1 MELRLTALSA
11 DTAFATVLGWRK
23 GEGDAVEAGEP
34 ILEVEADKANYEI
47 ESPVTGT
54 LSTIVAVQ
62 GDEIAVGEILAII
75 DPLAALER
83 EEAEGA

>member
-11 DTAFATVLGWRK
+11 DTAYATVLGWRK
-23 GEGDAVEAGEP
+23 HEGDAVEAGEP

-47 ESPVTGT
+47 ESPVAGT
-54 LSTIVAVQ
+54 LSTIVAAQ

-75 DPLAALER
+75 DPAAAGER
-83 EEAEGA
+83 KAAEPA

>member
-11 DTAFATVLGWRK
+11 DTAYATVLGWLK
-23 GEGDAVEAGEP
+23 GEGDPVEAGEP

-54 LSTIVAVQ
+54 LSSIVAVQ

-75 DPLAALER
+75 HPAAPLER
-83 EEAEGA
+83 KEAEPA